1 MTNLLILYFV
11 VPVQDLVLTLIKM
24 IPADCDTLSRDQ
36 NGLPFEAFQSNRQC
50 IKKLKPGNF
59 GINQEVHAID
69 TVCLLNRLSP
79 NFKQTSCRYVFDRQL
94 FGHSDIIFM
103 WSMYLC
109 LDISTQQNLKFSEHL
124 WSATVSVIHFSVKFQ
139 PS

>member
-11 VPVQDLVLTLIKM
+11 VPVPDLVLTLIKM

-79 NFKQTSCRYVFDRQL
+79 NFKQTSCRYVYIGSYLGIVTL
-94 FGHSDIIFM
+94 FSCGQCI
-103 WSMYLC
+103 YV
-109 LDISTQQNLKFSEHL
+109 STFRLNR
-124 WSATVSVIHFSVKFQ
+124 T
-139 PS
+139 